1 MATQKTHSRL
11 FLVLGVV
18 LLFPV
23 AIVLQLIRVQFV
35 EGEELRKLWSQ
46 QVVDYIP
53 IPAQRGNIYDHRG
66 RLLVS
71 NTTTYDV
78 AIDPHFETMNT
89 ARIDTICAILART
102 TDRNRGYYKRK
113 INRAPKGS
121 RYVVLA
127 RNLKTEAYEDIYTL
141 KYKGVILEEK
151 FDRVY
156 GFQDLAAQTLGYVN
170 HQERGM
176 MGLEAYYNEELQG
189 RDGTQKVR
197 RDRNGNIYAYV
208 GAAQKR
214 PEDGHSLHLT
224 LDAHIQAIVEEELKE
239 GIKKTHSSY
248 GTAIVMNPK
257 TGAVRAM
264 ANYPTFNPNRPGA
277 KKEENR
283 RNYAISD
290 QVEPGSTFKLITAVA
305 ALEQNVVNLT
315 DTIRTPKDGQYKLHG
330 LWLRDHDP
338 LGDLT
343 FKEVIQK
350 SSNIATAKIAMRLSK
365 DSFYQYVR
373 NMGFGTPTN
382 IDLPNEEDGKLKKPH
397 RWSMVTL
404 PWMAHGYEI
413 QTTPLQILQ
422 AYAAFANS
430 GKMMRP
436 YLVEKIADT
445 DGDIIKNNTPLKV
458 RKVAKKST
466 FNTLLPI
473 FESVL
478 ADSGTAPWARIEGV
492 RIAGKT
498 GTAKKVSQ
506 GHYTSSYRASFVG
519 FFPAEDPKYTILVML
534 DEPKT
539 SIYGGYTAGPIFRDI
554 ASRLISLSNDIEYNF
569 PADSSQQS
577 PMVVVPQL
585 RGMDL
590 TKAQSLLNISDLDY
604 RVEGNG
610 TYVTAQTP
618 EAGQKIS
625 DAESIRLSTK
635 TKTYSDDNSVR
646 KVPDVVG
653 MPIRK
658 GIWLLREAGLKA
670 KIINSGTILG
680 QFPKAGADLRPG
692 RTVTIRGAA
701 KSMDLLTSK
710 SKNE

>member
-1 MATQKTHSRL
+1 MAQEKTYSRL
-11 FLVLGVV
+11 FVVLGVV
-18 LLFPV
+18 LLLPV

-35 EGEELRKLWSQ
+35 EGDELRKLWSQ
-46 QVVDYIP
+46 QAVDYIP
-53 IPAQRGNIYDHRG
+53 IPAQRGNIYDRQG

-71 NTTTYDV
+71 NSTEYDV
-78 AIDPHFETMNT
+78 AIDPHFETMNR

-102 TDRNRGYYKRK
+102 TKRNSAYYKRK
-113 INRAPKGS
+113 ITSAPKGS

-176 MGLEAYYNEELQG
+176 MGLEAYYNKELKG

-208 GAAQKR
+208 GAAQKK
-214 PEDGHSLHLT
+214 PQDGHSLHLT

-239 GIKKTHSSY
+239 GIKKTYSSY
-248 GTAIVMNPK
+248 GTAIVMDPG

-264 ANYPTFNPNRPGA
+264 ANYPTFNPNKPGA
-277 KKEENR
+277 RKNENR

-290 QVEPGSTFKLITAVA
+290 QVEPGSTFKLVTAVA
-305 ALEQNVVNLT
+305 ALEQNVVNLG
-315 DTIRTPKDGQYKLHG
+315 DTIRTPEDGQFKLHG

-350 SSNIATAKIAMRLSK
+350 SSNIGTAKVAMRLSK
-365 DSFYQYVR
+365 DSYYQYVR

-382 IDLPNEEDGKLKKPH
+382 IDLPNEEGGKLKKPH
-397 RWSMVTL
+397 KWSMVTL

-430 GKMMRP
+430 GEMMRP
-436 YLVEKIADT
+436 YLVEKVVDN
-445 DGDIIKNNTPLKV
+445 DGEVITKNNPLRV
-458 RKVAKKST
+458 REVADKST
-466 FNTLLPI
+466 FNTLLPV

-478 ADSGTAPWARIEGV
+478 ADSGTAPWARVEGL

-498 GTAKKVSQ
+498 GTAKKVVE
-506 GHYTSSYRASFVG
+506 GRYTSSYRASFVG
-519 FFPAEDPKYTILVML
+519 FFPADDPKYAVLVML

-539 SIYGGYTAGPIFRDI
+539 SVYGGYTAGPIFRDI
-554 ASRLISLSNDIEYNF
+554 ASRLTSLSNDIEYNF
-569 PADSSQQS
+569 PEDSTKKA
-577 PMVVVPQL
+577 PLVVVPQL
-585 RGMDL
+585 RGMNL
-590 TKAQSLLNISDLDY
+590 TKAKSLLDISDINY
-604 RVEGNG
+604 RVDGSG
-610 TYVTAQTP
+610 TFVTSQSPNAAEKIKTM
-618 EAGQKIS
+618 ETITLHAGLADSLKDKS
-625 DAESIRLSTK
+625 YT
-635 TKTYSDDNSVR
+635 

-653 MPIRK
+653 LPIRK
-658 GIWLLREAGLKA
+658 GVWLLQEAGLKA

-680 QFPKAGADLRPG
+680 QFPKAGAEMKPG

-701 KSMDLLTSK
+701 KSMKLLTATSK
-710 SKNE
+710 K